1 MKQFLFGILL
11 AVLLSFVPVK
21 QALAFDAPYL
31 SGLYVGSDAVSLWW
45 NEAGGAT
52 YQVWYGP
59 VENPWV
65 HAVALGQGTQ
75 YTVQAL
81 FRNTSYVFMVKA
93 IRDGQVV
100 MTNPVKV
107 YVGSNGRPSVEVAP
121 VYPYQQMQT
130 STPVQYAPQPVMS
143 QAWGRYV
150 GAGMVYLGWNTVP
163 GARYVV
169 WYGPMNNQYAHNV
182 VLGEGTTYTVQ
193 QLFKNTS
200 YVFRVSATVN
210 GNVVSTSNAVYVY
223 VGSDGRMPL

>member
-1 MKQFLFGILL
+1 MKQLIFGIFL
-11 AVLLSFVPVK
+11 AVILAVAPVEK
-21 QALAFDAPYL
+21 AVAFEAPSL
-31 SGLYVGSDAVSLWW
+31 SGSYVGNDSVSLQWS
-45 NEAGGAT
+45 EVGGAN

-59 VENPWV
+59 LDNPWA

-107 YVGSNGRPSVEVAP
+107 YVGSYGRPPVEVAQA
-121 VYPYQQMQT
+121 YPYQQQT
-130 STPVQYAPQPVMS
+130 VVVQNQYVPVVS

-169 WYGPMNNQYAHNV
+169 WYGPKNNPYAHNV
-182 VLGEGTTYTVQ
+182 TLGEGTTYTVQ

-200 YVFRVSATVN
+200 YVFRVSAVVN

>member
-1 MKQFLFGILL
+1 MKQFIFGVIFSVLL
-11 AVLLSFVPVK
+11 ALVPAK
-21 QALAFDAPYL
+21 ALAFEAPYL
-31 SGLYVGSDAVSLWW
+31 SGSYVGGDAVSLQWSD
-45 NEAGGAT
+45 AGGAN

-59 VENPWV
+59 VENPWA

-107 YVGSNGRPSVEVAP
+107 SVGSYGRPAVEMAP
-121 VYPYQQMQT
+121 VAYVPQAQSVAVQSQYV
-130 STPVQYAPQPVMS
+130 PVVS
-143 QAWGRYV
+143 KAWGRYV

-163 GARYVV
+163 GAQYTV
-169 WYGPMNNQYAHNV
+169 WYGPKNNPYAHNV
-182 VLGEGTTYTVQ
+182 TLGEGTTYTVQ

-200 YVFRVSATVN
+200 YVFRVSASVN
-210 GNVVSTSNAVYVY
+210 GNAVSTSNALYVY